1 MLLGLT
7 LRSECGNQEKSN
19 VLLSPILLGISG
31 RLLQQSRHIRTEN
44 SHHLFLKLRRQCLD
58 QIGGGTSSC
67 VNIGALNI
75 LTDVLLWIV
84 LEAFD
89 VNFAQEQ
96 IRYDNLLADVLQRLF
111 ILEERSILWTLN
123 NGGDELNGI
132 ADEEIVL

>member
-19 VLLSPILLGISG
+19 VLLSPILLRISG
-31 RLLQQSRHIRTEN
+31 RLLQQSRHIGTKN
-44 SHHLFLKLRRQCLD
+44 GHNLLLKLRRQCLD

-67 VNIGALNI
+67 VHVRTLNI

-84 LEAFD
+84 LKAFD
-89 VNFAQEQ
+89 VNFSQEQ

-111 ILEERSILWTLN
+111 ILKERSILWTLD
-123 NGGDELNGI
+123 NGGDELNCI
-132 ADEEIVL
+132 ADKEIVL